1 MPHYRCPACG
11 VTTHSVGGRFR
22 ANACPNCSAPLA
34 PSDRIFI
41 DSEQRHA
48 IHCDLAAEPEAGG
61 AARRVLAS
69 FLDDSDDAESEIAA
83 LLMTELINNS
93 VEHSG
98 APERS
103 IVCLDIA
110 VTDDLIRVEVRDQG
124 DGFVPFG
131 RTSGSPVDSHWGLH
145 LIDELATSWG
155 VSVVPP
161 TLAWFELDRRTPI
174 SEGQASHAA

>member
-1 MPHYRCPACG
+1 MPHYHCPACG
-11 VTTHSVGGRFR
+11 VTTYSVGGRFR
-22 ANACPNCSAPLA
+22 ANACPNCSEPLE

-41 DSEQRHA
+41 DSDQPHA
-48 IHCDLAAEPEAGG
+48 IRCDLAAEPEAGG

-69 FLDDSDDAESEIAA
+69 FLADSHDAEAEIAA

-103 IVCLDIA
+103 IVRLDIA
-110 VTDDLIRVEVRDQG
+110 VSDDLIRIEVRDQG

-155 VSVVPP
+155 VSVEPP
-161 TLAWFELDRRTPI
+161 TLAWFELDRRAPI
-174 SEGQASHAA
+174 AQGQASHAA